1 MQDTRGKQNRH
12 WLKDHNE
19 FSASDYIQLL
29 EHLFTF
35 DFNSFVVKSNENLV
49 MFKQVWVEMS
59 RVSVFLVG
67 HSQSGILPMHVF
79 QVF

>member
-12 WLKDHNE
+12 WLKDQSE

-35 DFNSFVVKSNENLV
+35 DFNSFMVKSNENLV
-49 MFKQVWVEMS
+49 MFSKCELS
-59 RVSVFLVG
+59 RVSEFLVG
-67 HSQSGILPMHVF
+67 HSQSGILPKHVF

>member
-12 WLKDHNE
+12 WLKDQNE

-35 DFNSFVVKSNENLV
+35 DFNSFMVKSNENLV
-49 MFKQVWVEMS
+49 MFSKCELS
-59 RVSVFLVG
+59 RVSEFLVG

>member
-1 MQDTRGKQNRH
+1 MN
-12 WLKDHNE
+12 
-19 FSASDYIQLL
+19 SIQLL

-35 DFNSFVVKSNENLV
+35 DFNSFLVKSNENLV
-49 MFKQVWVEMS
+49 MLSMS
-59 RVSVFLVG
+59 RVSEFLVG